1 MFCLRRIY
9 GRSFVFLGEFGSGG
23 PFYASFLIDEWG
35 NVLNASWLVFRYLFS
50 EMTDLLEMRLDGGED
65 DEIFRFNEL
74 PCISATFSQTTILW
88 YQPSPTLLSRVL
100 TYMPKVLRTRQHA

>member
-35 NVLNASWLVFRYLFS
+35 NVLNASWLVFRYLFF
-50 EMTDLLEMRLDGGED
+50 GD
-65 DEIFRFNEL
+65 D
-74 PCISATFSQTTILW
+74 
-88 YQPSPTLLSRVL
+88 
-100 TYMPKVLRTRQHA
+100 